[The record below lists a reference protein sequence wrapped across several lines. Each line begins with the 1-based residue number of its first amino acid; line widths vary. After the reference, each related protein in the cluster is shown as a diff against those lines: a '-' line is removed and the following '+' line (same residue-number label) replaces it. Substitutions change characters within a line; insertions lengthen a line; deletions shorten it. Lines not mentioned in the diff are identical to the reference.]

1 MIDWE
6 KANKILSILDSD
18 MKKVMYYDI
27 LYLCDGRKLNV
38 HRKVLKW
45 LFNFDFTDL
54 KNSILNNKLIVT
66 FPYSRKDHRVFLDS
80 IIKDLN
86 HVLITDFR
94 LKFNLNLF
102 ITLKHLFE
110 SFFLISK
117 LKLNFKEFLFIWSN
131 YVFYKNSMH
140 ELKSLEFGN
149 EVKKYL
155 SFNSSVSLEA
165 LICVC
170 FNEKDNITTY
180 SLTHGQT
187 YINYKT
193 FKPIDIINAINI
205 CSDFIIV
212 WGENQKQDLNKNYNF
227 NLENILIGGNPKY
240 SNFIIKKAVKN
251 SKKVLVLLPRREY
264 LKGSLSLL
272 NLLMENNIDMI
283 IKLHPISNISDFS
296 KYSSF
301 IITNNNIKEIIHK
314 NEISYSIT
322 FNSSIYFELW
332 SLGIPCFRYSKFE
345 NDTYPGLNDK
355 FESSSELNLLIESLE
370 DSFIFNNDEIISMLK
385 KNLGVGINNYKN
397 ILHVK

>member
-1 MIDWE
+1 MINWE

-66 FPYSRKDHRVFLDS
+66 FPYSRKDHRVFLNS

-94 LKFNLNLF
+94 IKFNLNLF
-102 ITLKHLFE
+102 ITLKHLIE

-131 YVFYKNSMH
+131 YIFYKNSMY
-140 ELKSLEFGN
+140 ELKSLEFGT
-149 EVKKYL
+149 ESKKYL

-170 FNEKDNITTY
+170 FNEKKNITTY

-187 YINYKT
+187 YIYYKT

-205 CSDFIIV
+205 CSEFIIV

-227 NLENILIGGNPKY
+227 NLENILTGGNPKY
-240 SNFIIKKAVKN
+240 SNFILKKTVKN

-272 NLLMENNIDMI
+272 NLLMENNLDMI
-283 IKLHPISNISDFS
+283 IKLHPSNNISDFS
-296 KYSSF
+296 HYSLF
-301 IITNNNIKEIIHK
+301 IDSNNIQEILNK
-314 NEISYSIT
+314 NKISYSIT
-322 FNSSIYFELW
+322 FNSSVYFELW

-345 NDTYPGLNDK
+345 NDYYKGLNDK
-355 FESSSELNLLIESLE
+355 FESSSELNLLIESLNNFFVF
-370 DSFIFNNDEIISMLK
+370 DNDEIKSMLK
-385 KNLGVGINNYKN
+385 KNLGLGINNYKN

>member
-1 MIDWE
+1 MIDWH
-6 KANKILSILDSD
+6 KANKILSILDCD
-18 MKKVMYYDI
+18 MKKVKNYDI

-54 KNSILNNKLIVT
+54 KKAILNNKLIVT

-94 LKFNLNLF
+94 LKFNLNLC

-131 YVFYKNSMH
+131 YIFYKNSMY
-140 ELKSLEFGN
+140 ELRSLEFGT
-149 EVKKYL
+149 ESKKYL
-155 SFNSSVSLEA
+155 SFNSSVGLEA

-170 FNEKDNITTY
+170 FNEKNNIATY

-187 YINYKT
+187 YINYKS
-193 FKPIDIINAINI
+193 FKPIDIINAVNI
-205 CSDFIIV
+205 CSEFIIV

-227 NLENILIGGNPKY
+227 NLENILTGGNPKY
-240 SNFIIKKAVKN
+240 SSFILKKTDTN
-251 SKKVLVLLPRREY
+251 SKKFLVLLPRREY
-264 LKGSLSLL
+264 LKGSLNLL
-272 NLLMENNIDMI
+272 KLLMENNLDMI
-283 IKLHPISNISDFS
+283 IKLHPSSNESDFS
-296 KYSSF
+296 KYSLY
-301 IITNNNIKEIIHK
+301 ITYDNIEEIIKK
-314 NEISYSIT
+314 NDILCSIT
-322 FNSSIYFELW
+322 FNSSVYFELW
-332 SLGIPCFRYSKFE
+332 SLGVPCFRFSKFE

-370 DSFIFNNDEIISMLK
+370 DNLNYSSDEIEEMLK
-385 KNLGVGINNYKN
+385 KNLGLGMNNYKN
-397 ILHVK
+397 ILDVK

>member
-66 FPYSRKDHRVFLDS
+66 FPYSRKDHRVFLNS

-94 LKFNLNLF
+94 TKFNLNLF

-110 SFFLISK
+110 SFYLISK

-131 YVFYKNSMH
+131 YIFYKNSMH
-140 ELKSLEFGN
+140 ELKSLEFGS
-149 EVKKYL
+149 ESIKYL

-170 FNEKDNITTY
+170 FASVKD
-180 SLTHGQT
+180 
-187 YINYKT
+187 
-193 FKPIDIINAINI
+193 
-205 CSDFIIV
+205 
-212 WGENQKQDLNKNYNF
+212 
-227 NLENILIGGNPKY
+227 
-240 SNFIIKKAVKN
+240 
-251 SKKVLVLLPRREY
+251 
-264 LKGSLSLL
+264 
-272 NLLMENNIDMI
+272 
-283 IKLHPISNISDFS
+283 
-296 KYSSF
+296 
-301 IITNNNIKEIIHK
+301 
-314 NEISYSIT
+314 
-322 FNSSIYFELW
+322 
-332 SLGIPCFRYSKFE
+332 
-345 NDTYPGLNDK
+345 
-355 FESSSELNLLIESLE
+355 
-370 DSFIFNNDEIISMLK
+370 
-385 KNLGVGINNYKN
+385 
-397 ILHVK
+397 